1 MASVIIAGVGSYAPT
16 KVLTNED
23 LAKLVDTSDEWIVSR
38 SGIKERHIAA
48 DDEATSDMA
57 IKSAQAVEGRR

>member
-1 MASVIIAGVGSYAPT
+1 M
-16 KVLTNED
+16 
-23 LAKLVDTSDEWIVSR
+23 VDTSDEWIVSR

-57 IKSAQAVEGRR
+57 IKSAQAALLDAGSRPKKSTS